1 MSEEEDN
8 NNKLLTQNLPKLIQ
22 TPSQTHL
29 QESMNSNLDQE
40 EYSCKTPTS
49 SENKIPT
56 IQSCP
61 PTPRKKAV
69 QVFSHDRK
77 RKKPDHDHEFFE
89 ATGREEVESYF
100 TSTSNSS
107 EISWVAVKKRCKSL

>member
-1 MSEEEDN
+1 MSEEEDH
-8 NNKLLTQNLPKLIQ
+8 NKLPIQNLTKLIKP
-22 TPSQTHL
+22 PSQTHI

-40 EYSCKTPTS
+40 EYCCKTPTS

-61 PTPRKKAV
+61 PTPRKKV
-69 QVFSHDRK
+69 LQVFSHDRK
-77 RKKPDHDHEFFE
+77 RKKPDLDHDFFE
-89 ATGREEVESYF
+89 ATGREEVESFF

>member
-8 NNKLLTQNLPKLIQ
+8 HNKLPIQNLPKLIK
-22 TPSQTHL
+22 PSSQTHL
-29 QESMNSNLDQE
+29 QESMISNHDQE
-40 EYSCKTPTS
+40 ADSCKTPTS

-61 PTPRKKAV
+61 PTPTKKVV

-77 RKKPDHDHEFFE
+77 RKKSDLDHDFFE
-89 ATGREEVESYF
+89 ATGREEVESFF

-107 EISWVAVKKRCKSL
+107 EISWVAVKKR